1 MRLEK
6 QGKVLRV
13 VTHGIASGGVQTLV
27 SHFVL

>member
-13 VTHGIASGGVQTLV
+13 ITHGIACGRVQTLV
-27 SHFVL
+27 SHFAL